1 MNSIKSKFGNK
12 LRELRKRKGLSQ
24 ENFAGLADIDRTY
37 IADIEN
43 GKRNVSIII
52 VEKIAKAFEISISDL
67 FSDIE

>member
-1 MNSIKSKFGNK
+1 MNNIKSKFGNK